1 MCGKIRADGNM
12 GRDWKN
18 AKSRRIKMAMDP
30 HRDAPDYILRSRNY
44 AEKGA

>member
-18 AKSRRIKMAMDP
+18 AKSIKMAMDP
-30 HRDAPDYILRSRNY
+30 HRDTPGYILRSRNY